1 MEGELGKK
9 VSQKPQK
16 FYAGV
21 FPDCKGLSGKNWNYN
36 ISTDF
41 SVNAD
46 MEEEYILSINEGKKV
61 SFVSKSRCQPNSSK
75 YIEFS
80 FNADKEE
87 EYILSIN
94 DREKSKFCQQK

>member
-1 MEGELGKK
+1 VPIEGELGKTF
-9 VSQKPQK
+9 SQKPQK

-21 FPDCKGLSGKNWNYN
+21 FPSCEGLSGENWNYT

-61 SFVSKSRCQPNSSK
+61 SFVSKSRCLLNSR
-75 YIEFS
+75 S
-80 FNADKEE
+80 F
-87 EYILSIN
+87 
-94 DREKSKFCQQK
+94 

>member
-9 VSQKPQK
+9 SSQKPQK

-21 FPDCKGLSGKNWNYN
+21 FPSCEGLSGENWNYTIN
-36 ISTDF
+36 TDF

-61 SFVSKSRCQPNSSK
+61 SFVRKIRCQPNSK
-75 YIEFS
+75 GQI
-80 FNADKEE
+80 
-87 EYILSIN
+87 
-94 DREKSKFCQQK
+94 KSE

>member
-9 VSQKPQK
+9 SSPKSQK

-21 FPDCKGLSGKNWNYN
+21 RPSCKGLSGENWNYTIN
-36 ISTDF
+36 TDF

-61 SFVSKSRCQPNSSK
+61 SFVSKSR
-75 YIEFS
+75 F
-80 FNADKEE
+80 
-87 EYILSIN
+87 
-94 DREKSKFCQQK
+94 

>member
-9 VSQKPQK
+9 SSQKPQK

-21 FPDCKGLSGKNWNYN
+21 FPSCEGLSGENWNYN

-61 SFVSKSRCQPNSSK
+61 SFVSKSRCQPNSSN
-75 YIEFS
+75 IEF
-80 FNADKEE
+80 
-87 EYILSIN
+87 Y
-94 DREKSKFCQQK
+94 

>member
-9 VSQKPQK
+9 SSEKPQK

-61 SFVSKSRCQPNSSK
+61 SFVSKSRCQQNSS
-75 YIEFS
+75 S
-80 FNADKEE
+80 FLVNANKEE
-87 EYILSIN
+87 KYILSIN
-94 DREKSKFCQQK
+94 NRKKSKFCQQK